1 MESGKALTEVSN
13 GNVDKNGDN
22 AAKDGL
28 KTTLLTAKE
37 EKDGENPIDEI
48 NDLSELVFAFY
59 EHWAHRKDK
68 LEHAYTISG
77 WYCSVI
83 PEIRTYLEERGT
95 G

>member
-1 MESGKALTEVSN
+1 MESWKVLTKVSN
-13 GNVDKNGDN
+13 WNVGNNGDN
-22 AAKDGL
+22 AAEDGL
-28 KTTLLTAKE
+28 KTTLPPSKE
-37 EKDGENPIDEI
+37 VKYGENPIDEI

-95 G
+95 R